1 MSCRSA
7 SGRLEISDSPQQSA
21 VSFQLRGTKHQ
32 MRDFRRLKVWEK
44 AHGLSLAIYK
54 ATTAFPKQELFGL
67 TSQLRRAAV
76 SIPANIAEGCGRSGE
91 PELARFLRIALGSA
105 SELEYHIILS
115 TDLCYL
121 NKSASQ
127 DLSKQVTD
135 VKRMLTSLIQKLT
148 AES

>member
-1 MSCRSA
+1 
-7 SGRLEISDSPQQSA
+7 
-21 VSFQLRGTKHQ
+21 
-32 MRDFRRLKVWEK
+32 MRDFRQLKVWEK

-54 ATTAFPKQELFGL
+54 ATATYPQQELFGL

-121 NKSASQ
+121 NKSVSQ
-127 DLSKQVTD
+127 QLFKQVTE

-148 AES
+148 AEG